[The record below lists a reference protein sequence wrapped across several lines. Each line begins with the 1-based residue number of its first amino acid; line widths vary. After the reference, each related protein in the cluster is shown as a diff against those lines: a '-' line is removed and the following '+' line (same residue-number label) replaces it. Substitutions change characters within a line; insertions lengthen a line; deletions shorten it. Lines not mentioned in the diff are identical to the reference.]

1 MASQVALKPAMS
13 PRGAQVGAVAR
24 GGGRMVSP
32 TPLVSLTPS
41 THIQVGYTTGPDSLG
56 IY

>member
-1 MASQVALKPAMS
+1 MYIEFKVGVASQVALKPAMS
-13 PRGAQVGAVAR
+13 PRGAQVGTVAR

-41 THIQVGYTTGPDSLG
+41 THIQV
-56 IY
+56 